1 MSVDPVLTHPAQGK
15 SLTELP
21 FLPPDIVSAME
32 EERIGKRKERELR
45 RQLREERRK
54 QKELRRQQKI
64 QKAAEMYKVTQCSF
78 LIFLTLHMY
87 CICFYHGCFFL
98 F

>member
-1 MSVDPVLTHPAQGK
+1 MDTIITHPPQGK

-32 EERIGKRKERELR
+32 EERIRKRKERELR
-45 RQLREERRK
+45 RQLRDERRK

-64 QKAAEMYKVTQCSF
+64 QKATEMYKVITDLCP
-78 LIFLTLHMY
+78 
-87 CICFYHGCFFL
+87 
-98 F
+98 